1 MKRSLASL
9 ALTAALLAL
18 AAPLAAQGEHPAMV
32 MDDAT
37 MRQWVE
43 SFESAPKAYID
54 PAIKPKRGSNSVLGY
69 LTYDAAQRNQGKCS
83 NCWAWTG
90 TGIMEVALAVQKGIY
105 KRLSVQYI
113 NSCQSSV
120 IGKTCCDVGFL
131 SDFADFY
138 TATGRA
144 IPWSNSN
151 ADWQDGDGTC
161 HTACGS
167 VSTSP
172 SYKIVSIQET
182 RIETHGVGNETAISN
197 IKNVL
202 NQNKAVFLAFFVS
215 NQADWLA
222 FDLWWSSNNESAV
235 WTFDDYCNKY
245 DSKRLGHA
253 VLCVGYN
260 DEPGNRYWILL
271 NSWGTASGLRPKGLF
286 RLNMDI
292 DYDCRSTHSP
302 EPYYNY
308 LWQTANVSFG
318 SATPTPRPPVR
329 LGTNETS
336 FSAEDDTM
344 YIWGYADAISTSFY
358 PFVRVV
364 TPNYGTYY
372 LTAWSMLY
380 AGPMPYS
387 RYPITTTGID
397 GLRLGGL
404 QWWHLKPGTY
414 YLEGGG
420 VNAAQPVTASGAYNY
435 IGSVHRTPFTLN

>member
-222 FDLWWSSNNESAV
+222 FDL
-235 WTFDDYCNKY
+235 
-245 DSKRLGHA
+245 
-253 VLCVGYN
+253 
-260 DEPGNRYWILL
+260 
-271 NSWGTASGLRPKGLF
+271 
-286 RLNMDI
+286 
-292 DYDCRSTHSP
+292 
-302 EPYYNY
+302 
-308 LWQTANVSFG
+308 
-318 SATPTPRPPVR
+318 
-329 LGTNETS
+329 
-336 FSAEDDTM
+336 
-344 YIWGYADAISTSFY
+344 
-358 PFVRVV
+358 
-364 TPNYGTYY
+364 
-372 LTAWSMLY
+372 
-380 AGPMPYS
+380 
-387 RYPITTTGID
+387 
-397 GLRLGGL
+397 
-404 QWWHLKPGTY
+404 
-414 YLEGGG
+414 
-420 VNAAQPVTASGAYNY
+420 
-435 IGSVHRTPFTLN
+435 